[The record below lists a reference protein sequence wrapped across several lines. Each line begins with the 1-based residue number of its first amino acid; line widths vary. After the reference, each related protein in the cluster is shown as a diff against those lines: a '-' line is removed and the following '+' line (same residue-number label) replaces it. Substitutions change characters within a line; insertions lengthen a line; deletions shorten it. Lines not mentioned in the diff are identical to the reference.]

1 MRAGGGRIRLQQ
13 QPGNDAK
20 KQREK
25 ERRVLSR
32 RMQISALLMLAMLAA
47 GCGAARPVKYY
58 VLDVN
63 PAPANSP
70 SAQIPVSLLVARLVA
85 SHLYHDDR
93 LVYGSGPVQLGTY
106 EYDRWAEPA
115 ADMVQDMLV
124 TILRSSR
131 QYRAVSK
138 VTSNV
143 RGQYVVRG
151 HLFAMY
157 GVDQPELVARFT
169 IQLELYDP
177 AAHMTVWSQIYSHDE
192 PVQAKNVPA
201 IVEAMDKNVTAGLQ
215 QLSAGITE
223 YFVSHPPSQAE
234 PGK

>member
-1 MRAGGGRIRLQQ
+1 
-13 QPGNDAK
+13 
-20 KQREK
+20 
-25 ERRVLSR
+25 
-32 RMQISALLMLAMLAA
+32 MQISGLLMLAILMA

-63 PAPANSP
+63 PAPVNSA
-70 SAQIPVSLLVARLVA
+70 SAQIPVTLLVGRLVA

-106 EYDRWAEPA
+106 EYDRWAEAP

-124 TILRSSR
+124 TILRSSG
-131 QYRAVSK
+131 QFRAVSR

-143 RGQYVVRG
+143 RGEYVVRG
-151 HLFAMY
+151 HLYAMY

-169 IQLELYDP
+169 LQLELYDP
-177 AAHMTVWSQIYSHDE
+177 NTRTTVWSQIYTHDE
-192 PVQAKNVPA
+192 PVAAKTVPA

-215 QLSAGITE
+215 QLSGGITQ
-223 YFVSHPPSQAE
+223 FFASHPPQQTQS
-234 PGK
+234 GK

>member
-1 MRAGGGRIRLQQ
+1 LQQ
-13 QPGNDAK
+13 QTGNHAK

-32 RMQISALLMLAMLAA
+32 RTQFSVLLMLTILIA

-63 PAPANSP
+63 PAPASTAG
-70 SAQIPVSLLVARLVA
+70 AQIPVTLSVARLTA

-124 TILRSSR
+124 TVLRASG

-143 RGQYVVRG
+143 RGQYVLRG
-151 HLFAMY
+151 HLYAMY

-177 AAHMTVWSQIYSHDE
+177 MAHTTVWSQIYTHDE
-192 PVQAKNVPA
+192 PVPAKNVPS

-215 QLSAGITE
+215 QLSAGITQ
-223 YFVSHPPSQAE
+223 YFVSHPPQSAE

>member
-1 MRAGGGRIRLQQ
+1 LQQ
-13 QPGNDAK
+13 EKGNDAK

-32 RMQISALLMLAMLAA
+32 RTQFSALLLLTFLVA

-63 PAPANSP
+63 PAPTNSAT
-70 SAQIPVSLLVARLVA
+70 AQIPVTLSVARLTT

-115 ADMVQDMLV
+115 ADMVQNMLV
-124 TILRSSR
+124 TILRASG
-131 QYRAVSK
+131 QYRAVSR

-143 RGQYVVRG
+143 RSEYVLRG

-157 GVDQPELVARFT
+157 GVDRPELVARFT

-177 AAHMTVWSQIYSHDE
+177 IAHTTVWSQIYTHDE
-192 PVQAKNVPA
+192 PVQGKTVPD
-201 IVEAMDKNVTAGLQ
+201 IVIAMDKNVTAGLQ
-215 QLSAGITE
+215 QLSTGLTQ
-223 YFVSHPPSQAE
+223 YFVSHPPQQAE

>member
-1 MRAGGGRIRLQQ
+1 MQR

-25 ERRVLSR
+25 EQRVLSR
-32 RMQISALLMLAMLAA
+32 RMQFSALLMLAMLVA

-63 PAPANSP
+63 PAPVSSA
-70 SAQIPVSLLVARLVA
+70 SAQIPVTLLVARLVA
-85 SHLYHDDR
+85 SQLYHDDR

-115 ADMVQDMLV
+115 ADMVQNMLV
-124 TILRSSR
+124 TVLRR
-131 QYRAVSK
+131 QGQFRSVSK

-143 RGQYVVRG
+143 RGEYVLRG

-169 IQLELYDP
+169 LQLELYDP
-177 AAHMTVWSQIYSHDE
+177 ATRTTVWSQIYTHDE
-192 PVQAKNVPA
+192 PVQGKTVPD
-201 IVEAMDKNVTAGLQ
+201 IVIAMDKNVTAGLQ
-215 QLSAGITE
+215 QLTAGIE
-223 YFVSHPPSQAE
+223 QYFVSHPPQQAQ

>member
-1 MRAGGGRIRLQQ
+1 MTVCLQN
-13 QPGNDAK
+13 QPGKDAR

-32 RMQISALLMLAMLAA
+32 RMQISGLLMLAILVA

-58 VLDVN
+58 VLDMN
-63 PAPANSP
+63 PAPANTA
-70 SAQIPVSLLVARLVA
+70 SAQIPVTLLVGRFAA

-115 ADMVQDMLV
+115 ADMVQDMLI
-124 TILRSSR
+124 TILRSSG
-131 QYRAVSK
+131 QFRAVSK

-177 AAHMTVWSQIYSHDE
+177 AAHMTVWSQIYTHDE

-215 QLSAGITE
+215 QLSAGITQ
-223 YFVSHPPSQAE
+223 YFVSHPPQSAE

>member
-1 MRAGGGRIRLQQ
+1 MQR

-25 ERRVLSR
+25 EQRVLSR
-32 RMQISALLMLAMLAA
+32 RMQFSALLMLAMLVA

-63 PAPANSP
+63 PAPASSD
-70 SAQIPVSLLVARLVA
+70 SAQIPVTLLVARLVA

-115 ADMVQDMLV
+115 ADMVQNMLV
-124 TILRSSR
+124 TVLRR
-131 QYRAVSK
+131 QGQFRSVSK

-143 RGQYVVRG
+143 RGEYVLRG

-169 IQLELYDP
+169 LQLELYDP
-177 AAHMTVWSQIYSHDE
+177 ATRTTVWSQIYTHDE
-192 PVQAKNVPA
+192 PVQGKTVPD
-201 IVEAMDKNVTAGLQ
+201 IVVAMDKNVTAGLQ
-215 QLSAGITE
+215 QLTAGIE
-223 YFVSHPPSQAE
+223 QYFVSHPPQQAQ

>member
-1 MRAGGGRIRLQQ
+1 LQQ
-13 QPGNDAK
+13 EKGNDAK

-32 RMQISALLMLAMLAA
+32 RTQFSVLLMLTIVIA

-63 PAPANSP
+63 PAPTNSAT
-70 SAQIPVSLLVARLVA
+70 AQLPVTLSVARLTS

-115 ADMVQDMLV
+115 ADMVQNMLV
-124 TILRSSR
+124 TILRASGR
-131 QYRAVSK
+131 YRAVSR

-143 RGQYVVRG
+143 RSEYVLRG

-177 AAHMTVWSQIYSHDE
+177 IAHTTIWSQIYTHDE
-192 PVQAKNVPA
+192 PVQGKTVPD
-201 IVEAMDKNVTAGLQ
+201 IVIAMDKNVTAGLE
-215 QLSAGITE
+215 QLSSGLTQ
-223 YFVSHPPSQAE
+223 YFVSHPPQQAE

>member
-1 MRAGGGRIRLQQ
+1 LQR

-25 ERRVLSR
+25 EQRVLSR
-32 RMQISALLMLAMLAA
+32 RMQFSALLMLAMLVA

-63 PAPANSP
+63 PAPASSD
-70 SAQIPVSLLVARLVA
+70 SAQIPVTLLVARLVA

-115 ADMVQDMLV
+115 ADMVQNMLV
-124 TILRSSR
+124 TVLRR
-131 QYRAVSK
+131 QGQFRSVSK

-143 RGQYVVRG
+143 RGEYVLRG

-169 IQLELYDP
+169 LQLELYDP
-177 AAHMTVWSQIYSHDE
+177 ATRTTVWSQIYTHDE
-192 PVQAKNVPA
+192 PVQGKTVPD
-201 IVEAMDKNVTAGLQ
+201 IVMAMDKNVTAGLQ
-215 QLSAGITE
+215 QLTAGIE
-223 YFVSHPPSQAE
+223 QYFVSHPPQQAQ

>member
-1 MRAGGGRIRLQQ
+1 MQQ
-13 QPGNDAK
+13 QTGNDAK

-32 RMQISALLMLAMLAA
+32 RTQFSALLLLTILVA

-63 PAPANSP
+63 PAPVNSP
-70 SAQIPVSLLVARLVA
+70 SAQFPATLLVARLVA

-106 EYDRWAEPA
+106 EYDRWSEPA
-115 ADMVQDMLV
+115 VDMVQDMLV

-131 QYRAVSK
+131 QFRAVSR

-143 RGQYVVRG
+143 RGDYVLRG
-151 HLFAMY
+151 HLYSMY
-157 GVDQPELVARFT
+157 GVDRPELVARFS
-169 IQLELYDP
+169 IQLELYEP
-177 AAHMTVWSQIYSHDE
+177 ATHTTVWSQIYTHDE
-192 PVQAKNVPA
+192 PVQGKTVPD
-201 IVEAMDKNVTAGLQ
+201 IVIAMDKNVTAGLQ
-215 QLSAGITE
+215 QLAAGITQ
-223 YFVSHPPSQAE
+223 YFESHPPQQE
-234 PGK
+234 QPGK

>member
-1 MRAGGGRIRLQQ
+1 LQQ
-13 QPGNDAK
+13 QSGNDAK
-20 KQREK
+20 QQREK

-32 RMQISALLMLAMLAA
+32 RTQFSALLMLTILIA

-63 PAPANSP
+63 PAPANTVG
-70 SAQIPVSLLVARLVA
+70 AQIPVTLLVGRMT
-85 SHLYHDDR
+85 SSQLYRDDR

-115 ADMVQDMLV
+115 ADMVQNMLV
-124 TILRSSR
+124 TVLRASG
-131 QYRAVSK
+131 QYRAVSR

-151 HLFAMY
+151 HLYAMY

-169 IQLELYDP
+169 LQLELYDP
-177 AAHMTVWSQIYSHDE
+177 AAHTTVWSQIYTHDE
-192 PVQAKNVPA
+192 PVQAKIVPA

-215 QLSAGITE
+215 QLSAGISQ
-223 YFVSHPPSQAE
+223 YFVSHPPQSAE
-234 PGK
+234 QGK

>member
-1 MRAGGGRIRLQQ
+1 MRIRLQK

-25 ERRVLSR
+25 EQRVLSR
-32 RMQISALLMLAMLAA
+32 RTQISALLMLAMLVA

-70 SAQIPVSLLVARLVA
+70 SAQIPVTLLVGRFIA

-131 QYRAVSK
+131 QFQSVSK
-138 VTSNV
+138 VTGNA
-143 RGQYVVRG
+143 RGEYVVRG
-151 HLFAMY
+151 HLYSMY
-157 GVDQPELVARFT
+157 GVDQPEVVARFS

-177 AAHMTVWSQIYSHDE
+177 ASRTTVWSQIYTHDE
-192 PVQAKNVPA
+192 PVQGKNVPA

-215 QLSAGITE
+215 QLSAGLTQ
-223 YFVSHPPSQAE
+223 YFVSHPPQQAE

>member
-1 MRAGGGRIRLQQ
+1 LQR

-20 KQREK
+20 KRREK
-25 ERRVLSR
+25 EQRVLSR
-32 RMQISALLMLAMLAA
+32 RMQFSALLMLAMLVA

-63 PAPANSP
+63 PAPVSSA
-70 SAQIPVSLLVARLVA
+70 SAQIPVTLLVARLVA

-115 ADMVQDMLV
+115 ADMVQNMLV
-124 TILRSSR
+124 TVLRR
-131 QYRAVSK
+131 QGQFRSISK

-143 RGQYVVRG
+143 RGEYVLRG

-169 IQLELYDP
+169 LQLELYDP
-177 AAHMTVWSQIYSHDE
+177 ATRTTVWSQIYTHDE
-192 PVQAKNVPA
+192 PVQGKTVPD
-201 IVEAMDKNVTAGLQ
+201 IVIAMDKNVTAGLQ
-215 QLSAGITE
+215 QLTAGIE
-223 YFVSHPPSQAE
+223 QYFVSHPPQQAQ

>member
-1 MRAGGGRIRLQQ
+1 M
-13 QPGNDAK
+13 
-20 KQREK
+20 
-25 ERRVLSR
+25 SR

-70 SAQIPVSLLVARLVA
+70 SGQIPVSLLVARLVA

-124 TILRSSR
+124 TILRSSG
-131 QYRAVSK
+131 QYRTVSK

-177 AAHMTVWSQIYSHDE
+177 ASHTTVWSQIYTHDE
-192 PVQAKNVPA
+192 PVTEKNVPA

-215 QLSAGITE
+215 QLSAGITQ
-223 YFVSHPPSQAE
+223 YFVSHPPQQAE

>member
-1 MRAGGGRIRLQQ
+1 LQR
-13 QPGNDAK
+13 QPRNDAK

-25 ERRVLSR
+25 EQRVLSR
-32 RMQISALLMLAMLAA
+32 RMQFSALLMLAMLVA

-63 PAPANSP
+63 PAPASSD
-70 SAQIPVSLLVARLVA
+70 SAQIPVTLLVARLVA

-115 ADMVQDMLV
+115 ADMVQNMLV
-124 TILRSSR
+124 TVLRR
-131 QYRAVSK
+131 QGQFRSVSK

-143 RGQYVVRG
+143 RGEYVLRG

-169 IQLELYDP
+169 LQLELYDP
-177 AAHMTVWSQIYSHDE
+177 ATRTTVWSQIYTHDE
-192 PVQAKNVPA
+192 PVQGKTVPD
-201 IVEAMDKNVTAGLQ
+201 IVMAMDKNVTAGLQ
-215 QLSAGITE
+215 QLTAGIE
-223 YFVSHPPSQAE
+223 QYFVSHPPQQAQ

>member
-1 MRAGGGRIRLQQ
+1 M
-13 QPGNDAK
+13 
-20 KQREK
+20 
-25 ERRVLSR
+25 LSR
-32 RMQISALLMLAMLAA
+32 RMQLSGLLMLAILVA

-63 PAPANSP
+63 PAPATSA
-70 SAQIPVSLLVARLVA
+70 SAQIPVTLLVSRLVA

-106 EYDRWAEPA
+106 EYDRWAEPP
-115 ADMVQDMLV
+115 ADMVQEMLV
-124 TILRSSR
+124 TILRSHGQFRS
-131 QYRAVSK
+131 VSK

-143 RGQYVVRG
+143 RGEYVVRG

-169 IQLELYDP
+169 LQLYLYDP
-177 AAHMTVWSQIYSHDE
+177 STRTTVWSQIYTRDE
-192 PVQAKNVPA
+192 PVQGKTVPD
-201 IVEAMDKNVTAGLQ
+201 IVIAMDKNVTAGLQ
-215 QLSAGITE
+215 QLSAGIE
-223 YFVSHPPSQAE
+223 QYFVSHPPQQAQ

>member
-1 MRAGGGRIRLQQ
+1 
-13 QPGNDAK
+13 
-20 KQREK
+20 
-25 ERRVLSR
+25 
-32 RMQISALLMLAMLAA
+32 MQTSGLLMLAILMA

-63 PAPANSP
+63 PAPANSA
-70 SAQIPVSLLVARLVA
+70 SAQIPVTLLVGRLAA

-106 EYDRWAEPA
+106 DYDRWAEAP

-124 TILRSSR
+124 TTLRSSG
-131 QYRAVSK
+131 QYRSVSK

-143 RGQYVVRG
+143 RGEYVVRG
-151 HLFAMY
+151 HLYAMY

-169 IQLELYDP
+169 LQLELYDP
-177 AAHMTVWSQIYSHDE
+177 NSRTTVWSQIYTHDE
-192 PVQAKNVPA
+192 PVAAKTVPA

-215 QLSAGITE
+215 QLSSGITQ
-223 YFVSHPPSQAE
+223 YFASHPPQQAQ
-234 PGK
+234 PGE